1 MISQLIIAAATF
13 TVAGVLSTLFV
24 WLAIP
29 LSHRFRIVDHP
40 APRRAHSREM
50 PRGGGLPLALAFSGA
65 VGVTFLLGVDRYD
78 VEVHRIVLLLV
89 AGGLLALVMLND
101 DIAGMRPAVKFACQ
115 VGAALI
121 VALPRVAGT
130 ERGIVIEAFNAP
142 LGDRVVQLPVSVAIV
157 VTVIW
162 IVGMINTVNLLDGL
176 DGLAGSVT
184 LVACIILFVHTF
196 VHPQFTISLLAAA
209 LGGTVVGFLFFNW
222 HPARIIMGDAG
233 ASFLGLSL
241 AVISI
246 IGGAKIATALLA
258 LGLPILD
265 VAWLILYRGMH
276 RRSPFAA
283 DRAHLHHRLTD
294 AGLHPPDVVA
304 YVAGLS
310 LVFGLAALLLPSRG
324 MKAAA
329 IGLLAVILL
338 TTVGLLARRE
348 RLLSN
353 ETGSRTTP
361 AGPG

>member
-1 MISQLIIAAATF
+1 MNEILIAAATF
-13 TVAGVLSTLFV
+13 VVAGTVSALLV

-29 LSHRFRIVDHP
+29 LSHRFGIIDQP
-40 APRRAHSREM
+40 APRRAHAGEM
-50 PRGGGLPLALAFSGA
+50 PRGGGLPLFLAFGSA
-65 VGVTFLLGVDRYD
+65 VGTTFLFGVERYH
-78 VEVHRIVLLLV
+78 VEVHRIVLLLA

-101 DIAGMRPAVKFACQ
+101 DMVGMRPAVKLACQ

-121 VALPRVAGT
+121 VALPRIAGA
-130 ERGIVIEAFNAP
+130 ERGIVIETFNAP

-157 VTVIW
+157 VTVVW

-265 VAWLILYRGMH
+265 VAWLILYRGLH
-276 RRSPFAA
+276 RRSPFTA

-338 TTVGLLARRE
+338 ATVGLLTRRE
-348 RLLSN
+348 QRLADDADSSGTCAG
-353 ETGSRTTP
+353 TG
-361 AGPG
+361 